1 MPRPFRS
8 ILLVVLSTGTLVAA
22 GQKFTSTWKSPAT
35 EGMSFTGKKV
45 AALVMTDDESLRM
58 SSEEA
63 LVREMGDRG
72 IDAIAAYRIIPREE
86 LKDKDAA
93 KGWLE
98 RAGVAGIVVLRP
110 ISAEQE
116 KVYAPSVWVT
126 SYYSTLWGYYG
137 YGWTS
142 VYSPGG
148 SRVDTYLIVET
159 LIYGVP
165 DGQLLW
171 AGASEAKNPKNVQTY
186 MKALV
191 KETVKEMNKQ
201 GLAKGLKR

>member
-1 MPRPFRS
+1 MPRFFGS
-8 ILLVVLSTGTLVAA
+8 TLLIALTAVTLAAA
-22 GQKFTSTWKSPAT
+22 GQKFSATWKSPAT
-35 EGMSFTGKKV
+35 EGMSFAGKKV

-63 LVREMGDRG
+63 LVREMQGRG

-110 ISAEQE
+110 VSAEQE

-126 SYYSTLWGYYG
+126 STYSTLWGYYG

-142 VYSPGG
+142 FYSPGG

-165 DGQLLW
+165 DGSLLW
-171 AGASEAKNPKNVQTY
+171 AGVSETKNPKNVQSY
-186 MKALV
+186 IKDLV

-201 GLAKGLKR
+201 GLARGIRK